1 MQHFIHFVALIKTVI
16 KIQLAVLALSAVIA
30 NRTSYGR
37 QTAMLQPRL
46 TERSEV
52 SHYLQVTYGILRGKP
67 LRMTAIVTLNTPCH
81 PELVSGS

>member
-37 QTAMLQPRL
+37 QTATLQPRL
-46 TERSEV
+46 TEPFHSRHVE
-52 SHYLQVTYGILRGKP
+52 HP
-67 LRMTAIVTLNTPCH
+67 LSP
-81 PELVSGS
+81 